1 MLRFV
6 SSAFRRLH
14 NANVLRNSKIVTPE
28 VLLSMMSNQALR
40 KRDSRAARNIGSTR
54 FQSNMTEFSELL
66 NRILFFYWKN
76 HT

>member
-28 VLLSMMSNQALR
+28 VMSMVSNQALR

-66 NRILFFYWKN
+66 NRILYFYWKN